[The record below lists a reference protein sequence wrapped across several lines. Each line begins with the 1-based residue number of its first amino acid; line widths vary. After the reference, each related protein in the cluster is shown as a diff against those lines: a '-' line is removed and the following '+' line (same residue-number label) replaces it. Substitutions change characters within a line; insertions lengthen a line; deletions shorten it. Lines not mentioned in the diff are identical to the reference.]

1 MTASSDHP
9 LLDCLERER
18 AALLAGDLAALGPLG
33 ERKLALIEG
42 LDVASTTAP
51 LLRIAAEIARNQRM
65 LAASIRG
72 GRAALDRI
80 AAVRDARDSLR
91 TYDSAGQKA
100 DLAPGR
106 ARLERKA

>member
-1 MTASSDHP
+1 MTAPSDHP
-9 LLDCLERER
+9 LLACLETER

-33 ERKLALIEG
+33 ERKLALIEE
-42 LDVASTTAP
+42 LDVATPAAP
-51 LLRIAAEIARNQRM
+51 LPRIAAEIAHNQRL
-65 LAASIRG
+65 LAAAIRG

-100 DLAPGR
+100 DLGPGH